1 VGDAKVQKMLGFNV
15 AEMVEEILDFLGEE
29 KITGF

>member
-1 VGDAKVQKMLGFNV
+1 MLGFNV